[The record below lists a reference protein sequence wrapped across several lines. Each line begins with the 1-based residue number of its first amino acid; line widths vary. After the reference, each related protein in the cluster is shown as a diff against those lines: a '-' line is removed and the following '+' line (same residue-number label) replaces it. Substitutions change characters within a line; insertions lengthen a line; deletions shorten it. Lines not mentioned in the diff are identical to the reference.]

1 MKLVHGKKLF
11 DSLGELVDPQHTAVL
26 VVDMQNDLAA
36 EGGIVVETG
45 GDISQQRQIIPPL
58 QRLLDV
64 ARSVGAKVVHIQ
76 VVIEQNFASVHPSWF
91 YRYRKNTVRTPL
103 DERIV
108 EDTWGAEIIDELTPK
123 AGDIVVKK
131 HRVSAFVHSS
141 LDQVLR
147 SNGIQ
152 SVVVTGT
159 ATPACVLG
167 TAQDAQW
174 YDYYTVVAR
183 DCIAGG
189 SVQRNGVGIAL
200 MNEACDM
207 PTSDEL
213 IALWTSQS

>member
-1 MKLVHGKKLF
+1 MKTVHGKKLF
-11 DSLGELVDPQHTAVL
+11 DSLDEVVSPQHTAVL

-58 QRLLDV
+58 QRLLKV
-64 ARSVGAKVVHIQ
+64 ARAVGAKVVYIQ

-91 YRYRKNTVRTPL
+91 YRYRKNSVRTPL

-108 EDTWGAEIIDELTPK
+108 EDTWGAEIVDELAPE
-123 AGDIVVKK
+123 AGDIMVKK
-131 HRVSAFVHSS
+131 HRVSAFIHSS

-189 SVQRNGVGIAL
+189 SPARNATGIAL
-200 MNEACDM
+200 MSEGCDM
-207 PTSDEL
+207 PTSEEL
-213 IALWTSQS
+213 IDLWENQS